1 MASLHSEKS
10 EREWLVDRPEDE
22 LRNLM
27 AAWAADLAA
36 GRVYGFGLSL
46 NYLRGG
52 RWLDAPEWPIRF
64 FFDNNPALHHQRR
77 HGLEILPPAEIPNH
91 PGRLLVFP
99 VFYASVKRQLESMGL
114 TEYVDFM
121 RAADFIPLWHWYR
134 YGKVVLQAI
143 VAVPTLKCVLNC
155 AECNMLIPLNRHPR
169 HYELDRL
176 KADLDRLMALVDDL
190 HFLGIIGGE
199 ALLHPRLADY
209 IEYAAERHGDKIG
222 EITILT
228 NGLVTPGPELRRA
241 FRDCRVF
248 IKVNDYGL
256 GEGIPEYASRLR
268 RFIEVL
274 EDDGIPHAVDRMR
287 RWNRRYFDEDC
298 GSEPELR
305 EHYRNCLGNVSC
317 SSFDGG
323 KFYPCGPSWAA
334 GEAGWIA
341 NAPGDYLDMT
351 ALNPDRAGDRLKLV
365 RAYLGWSEKGFLE
378 LCRRCHG
385 TDPDR
390 CEPVPAALQAPR

>member
-1 MASLHSEKS
+1 MSPLPEKS

-36 GRVYGFGLSL
+36 GRIHGFGLSL

-52 RWLDAPEWPIRF
+52 RWLDAPEWPIRL

-77 HGLEILPPAEIPNH
+77 HGLEILPPAEIPNR
-91 PGRLLVFP
+91 PGRLLLFP
-99 VFYASVKRQLESMGL
+99 MSCAPVKRQLESMGL

-121 RAADFIPLWHWYR
+121 RAVDFIPLWHWYR
-134 YGKVVLQAI
+134 RQKVALQMVI
-143 VAVPTLKCVLNC
+143 AVPTLTCVLNC

-169 HYELDRL
+169 HYGLDRL

-209 IEYAAERHGDKIG
+209 IEYAEERHRDKIG
-222 EITILT
+222 EINIAT

-241 FRDCRVF
+241 FRECRVF
-248 IKVNDYGL
+248 IQVDDYGL
-256 GEGIPEYASRLR
+256 GEGDPKYASQLR
-268 RFIEVL
+268 RFVEVL
-274 EDDGIPHAVDRMR
+274 EDDGIPHRVLRVKF
-287 RWNRRYFDEDC
+287 WNRRYFDEDR

-305 EHYRNCLGNVSC
+305 EHYRNCLGNVRC
-317 SSFDGG
+317 PSFDGG
-323 KFYPCGPSWAA
+323 KFYPCSRSWAA
-334 GEAGWIA
+334 EEAGWIA
-341 NAPGDYLDMT
+341 NAPDDYLDLT
-351 ALNPDRAGDRLKLV
+351 ALDPDRAGDRLKLI
-365 RAYLGWSEKGFLE
+365 RAYLGRSEKGFLE
-378 LCRRCHG
+378 LCRRCRG
-385 TDPDR
+385 DDLDR
-390 CEPVPAALQAPR
+390 WEMIPAARQAPR